1 MQYEVVTA
9 EAPLGEGPVWCPDG
23 TLVITQ
29 ISPGG
34 LRRIDPTSGKS
45 ETFVSFLGGGNSA
58 QLASDGGFVVCNNG
72 CIDFTGFAGALGLDG
87 CIQAAKG
94 FPAQPDQIG
103 GPGIAHGC
111 QGVFGGGD
119 QRGQPAGGRNR
130 PHQTAGAD
138 ARDSAQTG
146 ARPARGGGG
155 EGEGHVGT
163 GCQGQGDSG
172 GQEKREKREVD
183 HGRLRSGFRH
193 YDAIPPPWRA
203 GSVGRDAGEDMERVV
218 LDQAP

>member
-72 CIDFTGFAGALGLDG
+72 CIDFTLFADALGLDATKIPYTPG
-87 CIQAAKG
+87 PPGLQRVFPDGDVITLAHEGLQAPNDLIVAADGTVYFGSWDGKIYAVKGSSKGSAKG
-94 FPAQPDQIG
+94 WWSQFRQ
-103 GPGIAHGC
+103 GP
-111 QGVFGGGD
+111 
-119 QRGQPAGGRNR
+119 
-130 PHQTAGAD
+130 
-138 ARDSAQTG
+138 S
-146 ARPARGGGG
+146 
-155 EGEGHVGT
+155 
-163 GCQGQGDSG
+163 
-172 GQEKREKREVD
+172 
-183 HGRLRSGFRH
+183 RSGVM
-193 YDAIPPPWRA
+193 DASANQSLYRF
-203 GSVGRDAGEDMERVV
+203 VGD
-218 LDQAP
+218 